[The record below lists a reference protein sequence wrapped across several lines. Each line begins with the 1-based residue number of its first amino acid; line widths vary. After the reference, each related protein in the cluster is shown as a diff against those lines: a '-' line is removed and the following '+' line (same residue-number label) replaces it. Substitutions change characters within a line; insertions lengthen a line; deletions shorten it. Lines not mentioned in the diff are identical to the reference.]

1 MPGFRASVTRQPSA
15 GMGVRGEGHR
25 GRDVTG
31 ALRASAAGSWL
42 PALRISNRPLERY
55 LVAIAAVGVAFSL
68 RLGLSGFVG
77 AGLPYITS
85 YPAVM
90 ITATVYGFG
99 PGLAATAA
107 STLLAWVWILPP
119 TGHLFPLSRPDAV
132 GLVVFSGMGV
142 LMSAVAALYH
152 EARGRLAL
160 YENDLAEEAL
170 RAAEQKLRLA
180 QDAAKMG
187 SWDFNLKTGEIVGS
201 DRSRALLGFA
211 PDALVTYDRFLGAVH
226 PDDRDRIDRAVK
238 DALAFRADYDVE
250 MRVPLPDGTV
260 RWVASKGRGTYD
272 AGGNPLRMAGM
283 VQDITACKRA
293 EEALRDADRRK
304 NEFLG
309 VLSHELRNP
318 LTPIRNSIYVLDRVP
333 ADSPHAASAK
343 ETIQRQTEH
352 LARIVDDLLDVTR
365 ISRGKVELQR
375 KRIDLREVVLR
386 SGEDHRAL
394 FEQKQVELRHDL
406 PASTVWIDADG
417 TRISQ
422 VLGNLLQNA
431 ARFTPASGAVTVEIA
446 VRDGAA
452 ELRVR
457 DTGVGMRAEELE
469 HMFEPFA
476 QAEQGLARTQGGLG
490 LGLALSKGLVELHGG
505 TLRAHSDGP
514 GRGSEFCMLLPLAPG
529 PPVAEAAPRTAGSAG
544 GRLVL
549 IIDDDADTGQSLKI
563 ALELNGQR
571 VRTARDGKTGIA
583 TAHDLKPDVVLCDI
597 GLPDIDGYEVARTLR
612 ADEALRSTRLIALS
626 GYARPEDKKR
636 AKEAGFDGHV
646 PKPPELDELTEMLGR
661 P

>member
-1 MPGFRASVTRQPSA
+1 
-15 GMGVRGEGHR
+15 
-25 GRDVTG
+25 
-31 ALRASAAGSWL
+31 L
-42 PALRISNRPLERY
+42 PDLRISNHPLERY
-55 LVAIAAVGVAFSL
+55 LVAIAAVGVAFFL
-68 RLGLSGFVG
+68 RLGLSGFLDDRF
-77 AGLPYITS
+77 AYITLT
-85 YPAVM
+85 PAVM
-90 ITATVYGFG
+90 LTAALCGLG

-107 STLLAWVWILPP
+107 STFLAWVWILPP
-119 TGHLFPLSRPDAV
+119 TGHLFPLSGPDTA
-132 GLVVFSGMGV
+132 GLVAFSGTGV
-142 LMSAVAALYH
+142 FMSVVAALYH
-152 EARGRLAL
+152 RARGRLAL
-160 YENDLAEEAL
+160 VEKHVAEEAL
-170 RAAEQKLRLA
+170 RAAEQLRLA

-187 SWDFNLKTGEIVGS
+187 SWDLNLKTGEIVGS
-201 DRSRALLGFA
+201 DRAKDLFGLA

-226 PDDRDRIDRAVK
+226 PEDRDRIDRAVK
-238 DALAFRADYDVE
+238 DALASRADYDVE

-260 RWVASKGRGTYD
+260 RWVCSKGRGIYD
-272 AGGNPLRMAGM
+272 AGGSPLRMAGM
-283 VQDITACKRA
+283 VLDITACKRA

-365 ISRGKVELQR
+365 ISRGRVELR
-375 KRIDLREVVLR
+375 CKRIDLRDVVLR

-394 FEQKQVELRHDL
+394 FEQGKVELRHDL
-406 PASTVWIDADG
+406 PASAVWIDADG

-431 ARFTPASGAVTVEIA
+431 ARFTPASGVVTVKVA

-457 DTGVGMRAEELE
+457 DTGVGMRAEEFE

-476 QAEQGLARTQGGLG
+476 QADQGLARTQGGLG

-505 TLRAHSDGP
+505 TLRACSDGP
-514 GRGSEFCMLLPLAPG
+514 GRGSEFCMLLPLTPG
-529 PPVAEAAPRTAGSAG
+529 PVVGEAAPRTAGSAG

-549 IIDDDADTGQSLKI
+549 IIDDDFDTGQSLKI

-571 VRTARDGKTGIA
+571 VRTACDGKTGIA
-583 TAHDLKPDVVLCDI
+583 TAHDLRPDVVLCDI

-612 ADEALRSTRLIALS
+612 ADEALHSTRLIALS

-636 AKEAGFDGHV
+636 AKEAGFDAHI